1 MLRDMRAHPHL
12 PGSYRES
19 RWIAWACTGW
29 FRRLTG
35 YTTGYTQGSDGVHR
49 TRRRMTD
56 GHLTKKENEVFL
68 RRLEKRGG

>member
-1 MLRDMRAHPHL
+1 MSRGLWAHDDFVSDVSNRNGRPLVAHK
-12 PGSYRES
+12 
-19 RWIAWACTGW
+19 
-29 FRRLTG
+29 
-35 YTTGYTQGSDGVHR
+35 GSDGVHR